1 MPKIASLLAWMIAV
15 PLWSQLIVHQPLDG
29 PLAVSGELAELR
41 NHHFHSGIDLRTGG
55 VTGKPVYAVADGW
68 VRRIVV
74 RPDGYGW
81 ALYIDHPSGFTTVYG
96 HLESFSDEIWQFT
109 ESEARR
115 RGSYRLDLYPP
126 KGMLSVTA
134 GTVIGLSGN
143 TGSSGGPH
151 LHFEVRDL
159 ASEEILDPA
168 AHGLDIPIDPNRP
181 KLWAFSDGRW
191 RPAGDSVSVASW
203 YDLAVTLPEQDFEVL
218 VSDSLRTTWSLKR
231 WSFDVQRGADAGLAL
246 GLHQQQGV
254 RGFLIHPTPTQ
265 PAPGWRHNLDFP
277 RASGRYTVA
286 IRSGSARIWSGVVR
300 VREFENRVPQP
311 AATLRDGAVT
321 LHLPARAFAW
331 KQNLTLK
338 SEERS
343 IRVAPDVAAIK
354 PVHFDWVP
362 NGIHD
367 SLWDKTY
374 LAVRDGRGSAKI
386 PGIRTS
392 DGAIR
397 YTSKTCGSAEIRI
410 DTEGPNCRFIRKTP
424 SGSVLLHVHD
434 ELDVEVVRAQING
447 QWCWAYLD
455 AKTNTLAVHVGDTV
469 GTLDVH
475 VQDELGN
482 LTTFTTIL

>member
-1 MPKIASLLAWMIAV
+1 MPKIASLLAWMLVV

-81 ALYIDHPSGFTTVYG
+81 ALYLDHPGGFTTVYG
-96 HLESFSDEIWQFT
+96 HLESFSDEIWQFA

-126 KGMLSVTA
+126 KGMLAVSA

-143 TGSSGGPH
+143 SGSSGGPH
-151 LHFEVRDL
+151 LHFEVRDMP
-159 ASEEILDPA
+159 SEEILDPA
-168 AHGLDIPIDPNRP
+168 AHGLAIPLDPNRP
-181 KLWAFSDGRW
+181 KLWAFSAGRW
-191 RPAGDSVSVASW
+191 RQAADSVTVASW
-203 YDLAVTLPEQDFEVL
+203 YDLALTLPEQDFDVL
-218 VSDSLRTTWSLKR
+218 VSDSLRAQWSLNR

-265 PAPGWRHNLDFP
+265 PAPGWRHHLDFP
-277 RASGRYTVA
+277 ATPGRHSLHIQSRGVTVWY
-286 IRSGSARIWSGVVR
+286 GTVR
-300 VREFENRVPQP
+300 VLKPELRSAQP
-311 AATLRDGAVT
+311 RKL
-321 LHLPARAFAW
+321 LESESWNLELPARALAW
-331 KQNLTLK
+331 DQKVTFRA
-338 SEERS
+338 EDH
-343 IRVAPDVAAIK
+343 RVTVEPDVAALK
-354 PVHFDWVP
+354 PVHFEWHP
-362 NGIHD
+362 EQLAD

-410 DTEGPNCRFIRKTP
+410 DTDGPTCRLIRKTP
-424 SGSVLLHVHD
+424 DGRILLHAKD
-434 ELDVEVVRAQING
+434 ELDVEVVRAQLNG

-455 AKTNTLAVHVGDTV
+455 AKTNTLSVHVGDAV
-469 GTLDVH
+469 GVLEVQ

-482 LTTFTTIL
+482 LTTFTHTL